1 MQNIGTLAIEEWL
14 SVIKNTF
21 KHIPYGLKNEQEL
34 SKLFS
39 KITQEE
45 LYLSLIYYFQRKLK
59 AQQLERE
66 IQAMRSDEDEE
77 GDRSMRDEED

>member
-1 MQNIGTLAIEEWL
+1 MLFLTCKHKYGLDDFSFTNFLIYMQNIGTLAIEEWL

-45 LYLSLIYYFQRKLK
+45 LYLSLIYYF
-59 AQQLERE
+59 
-66 IQAMRSDEDEE
+66 
-77 GDRSMRDEED
+77 

>member
-1 MQNIGTLAIEEWL
+1 MLFLTCKHKYGQDDFSFTNFLIYMQNIGTLAIEEWL

-21 KHIPYGLKNEQEL
+21 KHIPYGLKNEEEL

-45 LYLSLIYYFQRKLK
+45 LYLSLIYYF
-59 AQQLERE
+59 
-66 IQAMRSDEDEE
+66 
-77 GDRSMRDEED
+77 